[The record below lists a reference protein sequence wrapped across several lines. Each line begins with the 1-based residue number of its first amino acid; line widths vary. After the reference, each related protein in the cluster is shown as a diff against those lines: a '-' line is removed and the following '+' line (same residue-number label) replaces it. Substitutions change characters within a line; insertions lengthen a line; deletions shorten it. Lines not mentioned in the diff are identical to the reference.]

1 MDRHPQRRI
10 EPTKEALME
19 IRPLEPDDQDAVE
32 RFLEHI
38 PQSDR
43 TFFKE
48 AVDDPAVVSAWA
60 QAEGGRWLA
69 VDHGKVAGYVAIVPL
84 HGFSS
89 HVGEIRLVVDPQ
101 ARGQGVGTA
110 MARHAVVEA
119 LRLGLTKMVVEVL
132 ADQEFTVEMFS
143 RVGFDPEALLVGQV
157 KDRSGELRDLLILAQ
172 TAEGGAAAI
181 AASGIADEV
190 PL

>member
-1 MDRHPQRRI
+1 
-10 EPTKEALME
+10 ME
-19 IRPLEPDDQDAVE
+19 IRPLEPEDQDAVE
-32 RFLEHI
+32 RFLERI
-38 PQSDR
+38 PHSDR

-48 AVDDPAVVSAWA
+48 AVDDLAVVSAWA
-60 QAEGGRWLA
+60 RADGERWLA
-69 VDHGKVAGYVAIVPL
+69 VRDGRVAGYVAIVPL
-84 HGFSS
+84 HGYSS
-89 HVGEIRLVVDPQ
+89 HVGEIRLVVDPH

-110 MARHAVVEA
+110 LARHAVLEG

-143 RVGFDPEALLVGQV
+143 RVGFDPEALLVGHV
-157 KDRSGELRDLLILAQ
+157 KDRAGEVRDLMILAHS
-172 TAEGGAAAI
+172 AEGGAATI